1 MADDKNKGNM
11 NYLLSVLSSQMCY
24 VAECCKF

>member
-1 MADDKNKGNM
+1 MADDKNKGNI

-24 VAECCKF
+24 MAESCKF

>member
-1 MADDKNKGNM
+1 MADDKSKGNM

-24 VAECCKF
+24 MAEYCKF